1 MEWSDQEFWP
11 VNTTNVAYKLAI
23 NYLIYGMTH

>member
-1 MEWSDQEFWP
+1 MEWSDDGFWP
-11 VNTTNVAYKLAI
+11 VNVTYDAYKLAI